1 MNFIFRYDPIND
13 IYHEGIPAHD
23 TLLYGAD
30 IREAHGNDIYLRCT
44 TIMRS
49 LHSIVQID
57 RRIMQLTLIIMLFS
71 KGLSTLMNSSE
82 PSLNNH
88 QQVLNAQN
96 FYVEILW
103 IFMEKMY
110 GSTRTALIFSTLINK
125 CLLVQ
130 VLLRDIQQDIHEKID
145 PCQVSPIIRSVMH
158 LS

>member
-1 MNFIFRYDPIND
+1 
-13 IYHEGIPAHD
+13 
-23 TLLYGAD
+23 
-30 IREAHGNDIYLRCT
+30 
-44 TIMRS
+44 MRA

-145 PCQVSPIIRSVMH
+145 QCQVSPIIRSVMH